1 MRTATSEDTAEQP
14 LRGRKASGPRAP
26 GGVGTVPKQFRS
38 PSSGAKSRNLRI
50 QYASLASL
58 KPDPAN
64 PRLHGKKQ
72 VEQIARSIQTFGF
85 NVPILVDRTRC
96 VIAGHGR
103 LAAAK
108 LLKLDRVPIIRIEHL
123 CDAQMRAFMIADN
136 RLTHIS
142 EWDDRLLAQQLK
154 ALAEVEL
161 EFNLEVTGFEM
172 AEIDTMIEGLAPATE
187 GEADPADVQ
196 ADSGVPVTKPGDL
209 WVLGRHRLL
218 CGDALNEDSYSK
230 LMEGRR
236 AAAVFTDPPYN
247 NPIDGYV
254 AGFGKIHHPEFAMAS
269 GEMND
274 AAFTEF
280 LFKAFRNLARNSASG
295 SLHFVCLDWRHLP
308 ELLAASSRVYAEFKN
323 LCIWV
328 KESGG
333 QGSLYQ
339 SRHELV
345 FVFKN
350 GKARHRNNIQ
360 LGQLGRYRSNV
371 WEYPRVDSLDGEER
385 LSGLHSTIKPA
396 AMVADAI
403 LDCTSRND
411 IVLDPFLGSGTT
423 VIAAERTGR
432 ICYGMEPAPSYV
444 DTSVRRW
451 QTFTMK
457 TAVHEKSGR
466 TFAELEHEAT
476 HEG

>member
-1 MRTATSEDTAEQP
+1 MD
-14 LRGRKASGPRAP
+14 
-26 GGVGTVPKQFRS
+26 TVPKQSRS
-38 PSSGAKSRNLRI
+38 SSSGAKPRNLKI
-50 QYASLASL
+50 QYVSLVSL

-64 PRLHGKKQ
+64 PRLHDEKQ

-85 NVPILVDRTRC
+85 IVPILVDRSQS

-108 LLKLDRVPIIRIEHL
+108 LLKLDPVPIIRIEHL
-123 CDAQMRAFMIADN
+123 SDAQMRAFMIADN

-142 EWDDRLLAQQLK
+142 EWDDRLLALQLRE
-154 ALAEVEL
+154 LAEVEL

-172 AEIDTMIEGLAPATE
+172 AEIDTMIEGISPTPE
-187 GEADPADVQ
+187 GEADPADAQV
-196 ADSGVPVTKPGDL
+196 DSGVPVTKPGDL

-218 CGDALNEDSYSK
+218 CGDALNEDSYST
-230 LMEGRR
+230 LMDGRR
-236 AAAVFTDPPYN
+236 AKAVFTDPPYN
-247 NPIDGYV
+247 DPIDGYV
-254 AGFGKIHHPEFAMAS
+254 AGFGKIHHPEFAMAC
-269 GEMND
+269 GEMNQD
-274 AAFTEF
+274 EFTKF
-280 LFKAFRNLARNSASG
+280 LLNTFRNLARNSEGG

-308 ELLAASSRVYAEFKN
+308 ELLAASSGVYSEFKN
-323 LCIWV
+323 LCIWI

-333 QGSLYQ
+333 QGSLYR

-345 FVFKN
+345 FVFKS
-350 GKARHRNNIQ
+350 GKAGHRNNIQ
-360 LGQLGRYRSNV
+360 LGQYGRYRTNV
-371 WEYPRVDSLDGEER
+371 WEYPRVNSPARDGEER
-385 LSGLHSTIKPA
+385 LSGIHPTIKPA

-432 ICYGMEPAPSYV
+432 ICYGMELDPVYV
-444 DTSVRRW
+444 DTSIRRW
-451 QTFTMK
+451 QTFTAK
-457 TAVHEKSGR
+457 SAVHEKSGR
-466 TFAELEHEAT
+466 SFAALEHEVT